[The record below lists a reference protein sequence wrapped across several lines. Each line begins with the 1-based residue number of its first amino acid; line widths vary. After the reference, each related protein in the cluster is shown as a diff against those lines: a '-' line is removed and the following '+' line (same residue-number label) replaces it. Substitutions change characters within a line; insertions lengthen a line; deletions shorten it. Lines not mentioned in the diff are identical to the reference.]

1 MFFMHAG
8 LSLCLG
14 HESIFH
20 CGKMFNISVV
30 IIKYT
35 WDSFN
40 TSRNDVSLVHVSPMN
55 SKI

>member
-14 HESIFH
+14 HESIVH